1 MQMEIDN
8 EKREQR
14 LAVMKKIEELEK
26 EGKFDVDADFDEN
39 PEAPKLLPNKVD
51 YLREKRMNRI
61 KTRVVTAMAEA
72 FFDKMVEEKQI
83 IIKEVT
89 GLENLESVTETG
101 GIITSNHFNAYECF
115 SVIKTF
121 YNSKLNKEH
130 KIYEVI
136 REGNFTNFPGFYGMA
151 FRHCNTLPLSSN
163 HQTMK
168 KFYSAVEEI
177 LNRGDFILI
186 YPEQSLWLNYQKP
199 KPLKDGAYRF
209 ATKHNVPIIP
219 FFITTKES
227 ENVDDTGFPI
237 LEYYIH
243 IEKPI
248 YKDQNLSDKD
258 NINMLREKN
267 YIIWK
272 NIYEEFYGRK
282 LEYTCDKECLPDYVI
297 KALNN

>member
-1 MQMEIDN
+1 MEIDN
-8 EKREQR
+8 EKHKER
-14 LAVMKKIEELEK
+14 LEINKKIEELEK
-26 EGKFDVDADFDEN
+26 QGKFDVDVADD
-39 PEAPKLLPNKVD
+39 PAAPILLPEQVD
-51 YLREKRMNRI
+51 YLREKKMNKI
-61 KTRVVTAMAEA
+61 KTKVVTAMAEV

-83 IIKEVT
+83 IIKEVI
-89 GLENLESVTETG
+89 GLENLESVTTG
-101 GIITSNHFNAYECF
+101 GIITSNHFNPYECF

-121 YNSKLNKEH
+121 YNSSLNKEH

-168 KFYSAVEEI
+168 KLYNAIEVI

-186 YPEQSLWLNYQKP
+186 YPEQSMWLNYKKP

-209 ATKHNVPIIP
+209 AVKNNVPIIP
-219 FFITTKES
+219 FFITTKDS
-227 ENVDDTGFPI
+227 ENIDDSGFPI

-248 YKDQNLSDKD
+248 YKDENLSDKD
-258 NINMLREKN
+258 NINIMREKN

-272 NIYEEFYGRK
+272 NIYENFYGQK
-282 LEYTCDKECLPDYVI
+282 LEYMCDDSSLPEYVL
-297 KALNN
+297 KALKN